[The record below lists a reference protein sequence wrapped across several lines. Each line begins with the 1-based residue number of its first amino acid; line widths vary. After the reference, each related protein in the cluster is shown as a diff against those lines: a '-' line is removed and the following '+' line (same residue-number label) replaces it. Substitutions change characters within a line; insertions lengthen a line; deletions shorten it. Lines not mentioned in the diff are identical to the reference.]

1 MSRIDKA
8 IETGSRL
15 AVTYGCGVRGR
26 NEERPLMR
34 MGFLSGW
41 RKCPESGCSDVC
53 ITVTIVKIIELHILN
68 GWIIC
73 YIHYILIKF
82 SPKNVCKIFASTSS
96 GINRQHTPYG
106 EKKLSKS
113 SYCNRGEEFAIF
125 YHLPFNSSKAFVCAV
140 QVDFWITERVE
151 KISLFGQVLWDQSLL
166 KKLEPQTT
174 SLFT

>member
-1 MSRIDKA
+1 
-8 IETGSRL
+8 
-15 AVTYGCGVRGR
+15 
-26 NEERPLMR
+26 

-41 RKCPESGCSDVC
+41 WKCPERGCSGVC
-53 ITVTIVKIIELHILN
+53 ITVNIVKIIELHILN

-73 YIHYILIKF
+73 YIHYILIRF
-82 SPKNVCKIFASTSS
+82 SPKNLCKILSTSS
-96 GINRQHTPYG
+96 GRNRQNAPYG

-113 SYCNRGEEFAIF
+113 SYRNRGEEFAIF
-125 YHLPFNSSKAFVCAV
+125 YHLPFNISKAFVCSV

-151 KISLFGQVLWDQSLL
+151 KISLFGQVIWDQSLL